1 MTQEVHLSEE
11 GGRVLGE
18 AEQFCRQSH
27 LSILAPEHLLGAAL
41 LVLGETHAG
50 LPTPEEVASAFLAT
64 QGMGSEPT
72 DGKVMFGSAA
82 RDAINMV
89 AGDVRRAGRQA
100 IDARAIAVGVIQSGE
115 VNPMFFSTLGWSKD
129 RLLGGIGTA

>member
-1 MTQEVHLSEE
+1 MTQEVHLNDE

-18 AEQFCRQSH
+18 AEELCRQSH

-41 LVLGETHAG
+41 RVLGERQEG
-50 LPTPEEVASAFLAT
+50 LPTAEEVASAFLAA

-72 DGKVMFGSAA
+72 DGQVMFGSAA

-89 AGDVRRAGRQA
+89 AGDVRRSGRQE
-100 IDARAIAVGVIQSGE
+100 IDARAIATGVIQSGE
-115 VNPMFFSTLGWSKD
+115 VNPMFFSSLGWGKE
-129 RLLGGIGTA
+129 RLLAAIG